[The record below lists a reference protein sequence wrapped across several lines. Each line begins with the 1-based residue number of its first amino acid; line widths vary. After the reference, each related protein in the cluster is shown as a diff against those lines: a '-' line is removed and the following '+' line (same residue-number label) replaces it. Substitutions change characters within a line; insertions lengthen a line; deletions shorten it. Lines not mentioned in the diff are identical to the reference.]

1 MADVQTE
8 TVAPAER
15 QIVNVPITKGKTT
28 LAVAI
33 DDIPADVWAEVILQ
47 GLKVLLNRGTS
58 KVTKET
64 YPKAEELAAKAVEVA
79 NEQLE
84 LVMTSKIKF
93 TGGKK
98 KSGATGAVM
107 TEARRLAKALVKDE
121 LKRAGIKISHVEAS
135 EITKAANAYL
145 ETAKGAA
152 LIEQAKVNLAE
163 REKVHIGDAGL
174 DIASMVAISPDLVAK
189 AEAKKAKS
197 GTLSAKQAGMVK
209 KKAKPGA
216 EATQH

>member
-1 MADVQTE
+1 MSEEAQPT
-8 TVAPAER
+8 PAEK

-28 LAVAI
+28 LAVSI

-64 YPKAEELAAKAVEVA
+64 YPKADELAAKAVETA
-79 NEQLE
+79 QAQLE
-84 LVMTSKIKF
+84 LCMTSKIKF

-98 KSGATGAVM
+98 KSGTTGAVM

-145 ETAKGAA
+145 DTAKGAE
-152 LIEQAKVNLAE
+152 LIEEAKANLAA
-163 REKVHIGDAGL
+163 REKVSIGEAGL
-174 DIASMVAISPDLVAK
+174 NIASMVAISPELVAK
-189 AEAKKAKS
+189 AEAKKAKG

-209 KKAKPGA
+209 SKSKPA
-216 EATQH
+216 QATAH

>member
-1 MADVQTE
+1 MEPEAQTE
-8 TVAPAER
+8 EAAVTK
-15 QIVNVPITKGKTT
+15 IVNVPITKGKTT
-28 LAVAI
+28 LAVNLDELP
-33 DDIPADVWAEVILQ
+33 DDVYTEIVLQ

-58 KVTKET
+58 KVTKTT
-64 YPKAEELAAKAVEVA
+64 YPVAAELEAKAVEVA
-79 NEQLE
+79 QAQLE
-84 LVMTSKIKF
+84 LCKTSKIKF

-145 ETAKGAA
+145 ETERGAT
-152 LIEQAKVNLAE
+152 LIAQAQKNLAE
-163 REKVHIGDAGL
+163 REKVSIGDVL
-174 DIASMVAISPDLVAK
+174 DIKSIAISPDLVAK
-189 AEAKKAKS
+189 AEAKKSKG

-209 KKAKPGA
+209 SKGKPA
-216 EATQH
+216 QATAH

>member
-1 MADVQTE
+1 MEPE
-8 TVAPAER
+8 TASTAPAEK

-28 LAVAI
+28 LAVSI

-64 YPKAEELAAKAVEVA
+64 YPKAEELAAKAVETA
-79 NEQLE
+79 QAQLE

-98 KSGATGAVM
+98 KSGTTGAVM

-121 LKRAGIKISHVEAS
+121 LKRAGITISHVEAS

-145 ETAKGAA
+145 DTAKGAE
-152 LIEQAKVNLAE
+152 LIEEAKANLAA
-163 REKVHIGDAGL
+163 REKVSIGEAGL
-174 DIASMVAISPDLVAK
+174 NIASMVAISPELVAK
-189 AEAKKAKS
+189 AEARKKKD

-209 KKAKPGA
+209 PKSKPA
-216 EATQH
+216 QATAH

>member
-1 MADVQTE
+1 MAAEQAQT
-8 TVAPAER
+8 AEK
-15 QIVNVPITKGKTT
+15 QVVNVPITKAKTT
-28 LAVAI
+28 LAVQI

-64 YPKAEELAAKAVEVA
+64 YPKPEEMQAKALEVA
-79 NEQLE
+79 NAQLE
-84 LVMTSKIKF
+84 AVMTSKIKF

-135 EITKAANAYL
+135 EITKAANLYL
-145 ETAKGAA
+145 ESAHGAA
-152 LIEQAKVNLAE
+152 LIEKAKANLAE
-163 REKVHIGDAGL
+163 REKVSIGDTI
-174 DIASMVAISPDLVAK
+174 DVSKVVQISPELVAK
-189 AEAKKAKS
+189 AEAKRKKD
-197 GTLSAKQAGMVK
+197 GTLSAKQAGKVK
-209 KKAKPGA
+209 SKAKG
-216 EATQH
+216 EAQATAH

>member
-1 MADVQTE
+1 MEPDTNAD
-8 TVAPAER
+8 APKEA

-28 LAVAI
+28 LAVNIDAI
-33 DDIPADVWAEVILQ
+33 PGDVWAEVILQ

-64 YPKAEELAAKAVEVA
+64 YPQADQLAAKAVEVA

-98 KSGATGAVM
+98 KSGATGVVM

-145 ETAKGAA
+145 ETAKGAE
-152 LIEQAKVNLAE
+152 LVEQAKKNLAE
-163 REKVHIGDAGL
+163 REKVSIGATM
-174 DIASMVAISPDLVAK
+174 DIKAMVAISPELVAK
-189 AEAKKAKS
+189 AEAKKAKDKA
-197 GTLSAKQAGMVK
+197 GTLSAKQAGMVSK
-209 KKAKPGA
+209 KSKPNQ
-216 EATQH
+216 ATAH

>member
-1 MADVQTE
+1 MAELQTE
-8 TVAPAER
+8 ASADPSAAP
-15 QIVNVPITKGKTT
+15 QVVNVPITKGKTT
-28 LAVAI
+28 LAVSI

-64 YPKAEELAAKAVEVA
+64 YPKADELAAKAVETA
-79 NEQLE
+79 QAQLE

-145 ETAKGAA
+145 ETAKGAE
-152 LIEQAKVNLAE
+152 LIEQAKKNLAD
-163 REKVHIGDAGL
+163 REKVSIGDT
-174 DIASMVAISPDLVAK
+174 INVATLVHISPELVAK
-189 AEAKKAKS
+189 AAAKKAKG

-209 KKAKPGA
+209 AKAKPA
-216 EATQH
+216 QATAH

>member
-1 MADVQTE
+1 MADEATA
-8 TVAPAER
+8 TAEK

-28 LAVAI
+28 LAVTI
-33 DDIPADVWAEVILQ
+33 DNIPADVWAEVILQ

-79 NEQLE
+79 NEQLTM
-84 LVMTSKIKF
+84 VMTSKIKF

-145 ETAKGAA
+145 ETAKGAE
-152 LIEQAKVNLAE
+152 LVEQAKINLAD
-163 REKVHIGDAGL
+163 REKVHLGDTL
-174 DIASMVAISPDLVAK
+174 NIASMVAISPELVAK
-189 AEAKKAKS
+189 AEAKKAKG

-209 KKAKPGA
+209 SKSKPA
-216 EATQH
+216 QATAH

>member
-1 MADVQTE
+1 MSEEAQT
-8 TVAPAER
+8 APAEK

-64 YPKAEELAAKAVEVA
+64 YPKADELAAKAVETA
-79 NEQLE
+79 RAQLE
-84 LVMTSKIKF
+84 LCMTSKIKF

-98 KSGATGAVM
+98 KSGTTGAVM

-145 ETAKGAA
+145 ETAKGAE
-152 LIEQAKVNLAE
+152 LIEEAKVNLAH
-163 REKVHIGDAGL
+163 REKVSIGEAGL
-174 DIASMVAISPDLVAK
+174 NIASMVAISPELVAK
-189 AEAKKAKS
+189 AEAKKAKG

-209 KKAKPGA
+209 SKSKPSQ
-216 EATQH
+216 ATAH

>member
-1 MADVQTE
+1 MEPEAQT
-8 TVAPAER
+8 APAER

-64 YPKAEELAAKAVEVA
+64 YPKADELAAKAVETA
-79 NEQLE
+79 QAQLE

-98 KSGATGAVM
+98 KSGTTGAVM

-145 ETAKGAA
+145 ETAKGAE
-152 LIEQAKVNLAE
+152 LIEQAKKNLAE
-163 REKVHIGDAGL
+163 REKVSIGDAGL
-174 DIASMVAISPDLVAK
+174 NIASMVAISPELVAK
-189 AEAKKAKS
+189 AEAKKAKG

-209 KKAKPGA
+209 SKSKPSQ
-216 EATQH
+216 ATAH

>member
-1 MADVQTE
+1 MPEAQTE
-8 TVAPAER
+8 ATKEA

-58 KVTKET
+58 KVTKEL
-64 YPKAEELAAKAVEVA
+64 YSKPEEMVAKANEVA
-79 NEQLE
+79 AAQLE
-84 LVMTSKIKF
+84 AVMTSKIKF

-121 LKRAGIKISHVEAS
+121 LKRLGYKISHIEAK
-135 EITKAANAYL
+135 EITAYAQAYL
-145 ETAKGAA
+145 DGEQGPAMIEKAKA
-152 LIEQAKVNLAE
+152 NLAE
-163 REKVHIGDAGL
+163 RENVSGVADAVNL
-174 DIASMVAISPDLVAK
+174 KSIKISDTLVAK
-189 AEAKKAKS
+189 ANAKKAKD
-197 GTLSAKQAGMVK
+197 GTLSAKQAGKVA
-209 KKAKPGA
+209 KKAKP
-216 EATQH
+216 EQHATQH